1 MHEIEVRLPLQQEV
15 QMYDSYQQRIAEC
28 DQQLQKHLASFA
40 DNSSPQTRQV
50 EPKKKKAKPG
60 KNAPRFDLSTE
71 LQRISG
77 ADLTRI
83 DGIDVMVAQTVIS
96 EVGLDMGRWK
106 TAAHFASWLGLSP
119 DNQVSGNKVL
129 RKATRR
135 VVNRSA
141 TALRQAANSLFRS
154 QTYLGAQFRRLQ
166 Q

>member
-1 MHEIEVRLPLQQEV
+1 MSTVPTVVGFSHGQCVSSRHDGASRLQ
-15 QMYDSYQQRIAEC
+15 
-28 DQQLQKHLASFA
+28 
-40 DNSSPQTRQV
+40 
-50 EPKKKKAKPG
+50 
-60 KNAPRFDLSTE
+60 PRFDLSTE
-71 LQRISG
+71 LQRLSG

-83 DGIDVMVAQTVIS
+83 DGIDVLVAQTVIS

-129 RKATRR
+129 RKAKRR